1 MKEKCHRY
9 NSATENSL
17 LDKTN
22 KINEEKKKTTQTQTQ
37 NIILQ
42 IKRNESKF

>member
-22 KINEEKKKTTQTQTQ
+22 KINEEKKKTTQTQ